1 MICWSSRP
9 GPPRSRS
16 ATWYKDVPVDT
27 HDFRKPNTVNGKI
40 GLLCSE
46 HYIPFSLWTLCSNW
60 LQILHPQAYLSI
72 SRDAK
77 VCVSPQTTGNKFS
90 IFPME
95 KKHRPLI
102 NHANLVRLQ
111 RSCFFFFNLIISY
124 WHWAYLIFSE
134 HLHITRVMSFFF
146 PHHALDSTSV
156 WQNGCSKLKIYFLSF
171 VLRASETENANA
183 GNANLELSGTGA

>member
-1 MICWSSRP
+1 MSTS
-9 GPPRSRS
+9 G
-16 ATWYKDVPVDT
+16 VPWLMSVLLIYRQGRGDLLIIQAWPSKEQINYLLQRCAVDT

-111 RSCFFFFNLIISY
+111 RSCFFFF
-124 WHWAYLIFSE
+124 
-134 HLHITRVMSFFF
+134 
-146 PHHALDSTSV
+146 
-156 WQNGCSKLKIYFLSF
+156 
-171 VLRASETENANA
+171 
-183 GNANLELSGTGA
+183 